1 MTEWEAVAVMSSV
14 IAVMI
19 RLTFMARA
27 WRRKKRI
34 NKVEKIVTEILGRNG
49 RHRA

>member
-1 MTEWEAVAVMSSV
+1 MTEWEMVVVMSSV
-14 IAVMI
+14 IGVMI

-34 NKVEKIVTEILGRNG
+34 KKVEKIITETLKWKR
-49 RHRA
+49 